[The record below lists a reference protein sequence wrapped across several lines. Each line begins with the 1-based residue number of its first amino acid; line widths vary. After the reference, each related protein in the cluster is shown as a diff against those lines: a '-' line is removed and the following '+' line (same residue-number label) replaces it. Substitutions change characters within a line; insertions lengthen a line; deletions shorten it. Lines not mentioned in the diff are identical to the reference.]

1 VSDVQP
7 PAAGAQP
14 QAAGAQPPAA
24 ESRATADPLAAV
36 EPPRTTPRRG
46 LRRAALDLG
55 PLRRS
60 RDFRL
65 LFAGQAVSF
74 TGSMVTYVA
83 LPYQVYALTHSSLLV
98 GLLGLAELG
107 PLLVTA
113 LLGGAIADAFDRRRT
128 VLLTELAMVVLTAS
142 LLLNASLST
151 PHVWPLYLVSGMF
164 AAVDGLQRPSLD
176 ALLPRVVDRTDLP
189 AAIALASLRMNVGL
203 VAGPPL
209 GGLLIATAGLPTA
222 YGFDLVSFAASLAAL
237 AAMRATPPPP
247 DAERPSLAGIV
258 AGWRYARSRPEL
270 LGTYLVDINAMLFGM
285 PNALLPAI
293 ATRYGGAE
301 ALGVLYAAPSVGSL
315 VATLTSGWT
324 YAVQRHGQAVALA
337 AAGWGLAIV
346 GFGFA
351 PSLWL
356 AAVSLG
362 LAGVADNISGL
373 FRSRIWNET
382 VPDELRG
389 RVAGIEMLSYSI
401 GPLLGNVESGGVAAM
416 TTVRVSVV
424 SGGVLCIAGTAL
436 LAIVLP
442 KFISYDASRHSA
454 LDDAMHTDTHV

>member
-1 VSDVQP
+1 MSDVP
-7 PAAGAQP
+7 
-14 QAAGAQPPAA
+14 PPAA

-36 EPPRTTPRRG
+36 DPREGSPKRG

-55 PLRRS
+55 PLRHS

-83 LPYQVYALTHSSLLV
+83 LPYQVYSLTHSSWMV
-98 GLLGLAELG
+98 GLLGLTELV

-128 VLLTELAMVVLTAS
+128 VLLTEFAMVALTAS
-142 LLLNASLST
+142 LLANASLGH
-151 PHVWPLYLVSGMF
+151 PRVWPLFAVSALF

-176 ALLPRVVDRTDLP
+176 ALLPRVVTRDDLP

-209 GGLLIATAGLPTA
+209 GGILIATAGLPTA

-237 AAMRATPPPP
+237 TAMRATPPPP
-247 DAERPSLAGIV
+247 DAERPSLAGIA

-293 ATRYGGAE
+293 ATRYGGAA

-315 VATLTSGWT
+315 VATVTSGWT
-324 YAVQRHGQAVALA
+324 IGVMRHGRAVAIA
-337 AAGWGLAIV
+337 AACWGLAII
-346 GFGFA
+346 GFGLA
-351 PSLWL
+351 QSLWL
-356 AAVSLG
+356 AALLLA
-362 LAGVADNISGL
+362 LAGAADDISGL

-382 VPDELRG
+382 IPDELRG
-389 RVAGIEMLSYSI
+389 RLAGIEMLSYSI

-424 SGGVLCIAGTAL
+424 SGGVLCVVGTAL
-436 LAIVLP
+436 LTLALP
-442 KFISYDASRHSA
+442 KFISYDASRRQPLASTQHSNA
-454 LDDAMHTDTHV
+454 SA

>member
-1 VSDVQP
+1 MSDVP
-7 PAAGAQP
+7 
-14 QAAGAQPPAA
+14 PPAA
-24 ESRATADPLAAV
+24 ESRASSDPLAAV
-36 EPPRTTPRRG
+36 EPPVDQVEQLEPAGVPKRRG
-46 LRRAALDLG
+46 LRRATLDLA
-55 PLRRS
+55 PLRNS

-65 LFAGQAVSF
+65 LFTGQAISF

-83 LPYQVYALTHSSLLV
+83 LPYQVYSITHSSWLV
-98 GLLGLAELG
+98 GLLGLAELV

-113 LLGGAIADAFDRRRT
+113 LVGGAIADAVDRRRT
-128 VLLTELAMVVLTAS
+128 VLLTELAMVLLTAS
-142 LLLNASLST
+142 LMVNASLSQ
-151 PHVWPLYLVSGMF
+151 PQVWPLFVVSALF

-176 ALLPRVVDRTDLP
+176 ALLPRVVDRRDLP

-209 GGLLIATAGLPTA
+209 GGLLIAVAGLPTA
-222 YGFDLVSFAASLAAL
+222 YAFDLLSFTASLAAL
-237 AAMRATPPPP
+237 AMMRATPPPA

-258 AGWRYARSRPEL
+258 AGWHYARSRPEL

-293 ATRYGGAE
+293 ATKYGGAG

-315 VATLTSGWT
+315 LATVTSGWT
-324 YAVQRHGQAVALA
+324 AAVMRHGRAVAI
-337 AAGWGLAIV
+337 AAGCWGLAII

-356 AAVSLG
+356 AAFLLC
-362 LAGVADNISGL
+362 LAGAADNISGL

-382 VPDELRG
+382 IPDELRG
-389 RVAGIEMLSYSI
+389 RLAGIEMLSYSI

-424 SGGVLCIAGTAL
+424 SGGVLCVVGTAL
-436 LAIVLP
+436 LALALP
-442 KFISYDASRHSA
+442 KFISYDASRRQPLESA
-454 LDDAMHTDTHV
+454 QRDSAHA

>member
-1 VSDVQP
+1 MSDVEP
-7 PAAGAQP
+7 PAEEPRA
-14 QAAGAQPPAA
+14 PAA
-24 ESRATADPLAAV
+24 ESRAAADPLAAV
-36 EPPRTTPRRG
+36 EPPGTPPRAG
-46 LRRAALDLG
+46 LRRATLDLG

-83 LPYQVYALTHSSLLV
+83 LPYQLYSLTHSSLLV
-98 GLLGLAELG
+98 GLLGLTELG

-128 VLLTELAMVVLTAS
+128 VLLTEVATVALTAS
-142 LLLNASLST
+142 LLLNASLDR
-151 PHVWPLYLVSGMF
+151 PRVWPLYVVSGLF

-176 ALLPRVVDRTDLP
+176 ALLPRVVARPDLP

-237 AAMRATPPPP
+237 TAMRATPPPP

-258 AGWRYARSRPEL
+258 AGWHYARSRQEL

-293 ATRYGGAE
+293 ATRFGGAD

-315 VATLTSGWT
+315 VATVTSGWT
-324 YAVQRHGQAVALA
+324 TSVQRHGRAVALA
-337 AAGWGLAIV
+337 AASWGVAII

-351 PSLWL
+351 PALWVAALLL
-356 AAVSLG
+356 A
-362 LAGVADNISGL
+362 LAGAADDISGL

-382 VPDELRG
+382 VPDNLRG

-424 SGGVLCIAGTAL
+424 SGGVLCVVGTAL
-436 LAIVLP
+436 LALVLP
-442 KFISYDASRHSA
+442 KFISYDASRRSTP
-454 LDDAMHTDTHV
+454 DDALRNDVHV

>member
-1 VSDVQP
+1 VPDVP
-7 PAAGAQP
+7 
-14 QAAGAQPPAA
+14 PPAA

-36 EPPRTTPRRG
+36 EPRAEPQRRG
-46 LRRAALDLG
+46 IRRATLDLG

-65 LFAGQAVSF
+65 LFVGQAVSF

-83 LPYQVYALTHSSLLV
+83 LPYQVYSLTHSSWLV
-98 GLLGLAELG
+98 GLLGLTELG

-128 VLLTELAMVVLTAS
+128 VLLTELAMVALTAS
-142 LLLNASLST
+142 LLVNASLSR
-151 PHVWPLYLVSGMF
+151 PQVWPLYVVSGLF

-176 ALLPRVVDRTDLP
+176 ALLPRVVDRQDLP

-209 GGLLIATAGLPTA
+209 GGLLIAIAGLPTA
-222 YGFDLVSFAASLAAL
+222 YAFDLLSFAASLAAL
-237 AAMRATPPPP
+237 TAMRATPPPP

-258 AGWRYARSRPEL
+258 AGWHYARSRPEL

-315 VATLTSGWT
+315 LATVTSGWT
-324 YAVQRHGQAVALA
+324 AAVMRHGRAVAIA
-337 AAGWGLAIV
+337 AACWGAAIV

-351 PSLWL
+351 PTLWL
-356 AAVSLG
+356 AAVLLA
-362 LAGVADNISGL
+362 LAGAADNVSGL

-382 VPDELRG
+382 IPDELRG
-389 RVAGIEMLSYSI
+389 RLAGIEMLSYSI

-416 TTVRVSVV
+416 STVRVSVV
-424 SGGVLCIAGTAL
+424 SGGVLCVVGTAL
-436 LAIVLP
+436 LALSLP
-442 KFISYDASRHSA
+442 KFISYDASRRQPLASTQH
-454 LDDAMHTDTHV
+454 DGVHT

>member
-1 VSDVQP
+1 VSDVP
-7 PAAGAQP
+7 
-14 QAAGAQPPAA
+14 PPAA
-24 ESRATADPLAAV
+24 ESRASSDPLAAV
-36 EPPRTTPRRG
+36 EPPVEPTEPAEQPQRRG
-46 LRRAALDLG
+46 LRRATLDLA
-55 PLRRS
+55 PLRHS

-65 LFAGQAVSF
+65 LFTGQAISF

-83 LPYQVYALTHSSLLV
+83 LPYQVYSITHSSWLV
-98 GLLGLAELG
+98 GLLGLSELV

-142 LLLNASLST
+142 LLVNASLSQ
-151 PHVWPLYLVSGMF
+151 PQIWPLYVVSALF

-176 ALLPRVVDRTDLP
+176 ALLPRVVDRRDLP

-209 GGLLIATAGLPTA
+209 GGLLIAVAGLPTA
-222 YGFDLVSFAASLAAL
+222 YAFDLLSFTASLTAL
-237 AAMRATPPPP
+237 AMMRATPPPP

-293 ATRYGGAE
+293 ATRYGGAG

-315 VATLTSGWT
+315 LATVTSGWT
-324 YAVQRHGQAVALA
+324 AAVMRHGRAVAIA
-337 AAGWGLAIV
+337 AACWGLAIV

-356 AAVSLG
+356 AALLLA
-362 LAGVADNISGL
+362 LAGAADNISGL

-382 VPDELRG
+382 IPDELRG
-389 RVAGIEMLSYSI
+389 RLAGIEMLSYSI

-416 TTVRVSVV
+416 TTVRASVV
-424 SGGVLCIAGTAL
+424 SGGVLCVVGTAL
-436 LAIVLP
+436 LALALP
-442 KFISYDASRHSA
+442 KFISYDASRRQPVASA
-454 LDDAMHTDTHV
+454 QHVDAHA

>member
-1 VSDVQP
+1 VPDVP
-7 PAAGAQP
+7 
-14 QAAGAQPPAA
+14 PPAA
-24 ESRATADPLAAV
+24 ESRATPDPLAAV
-36 EPPRTTPRRG
+36 EPPEQRDRRG
-46 LRRAALDLG
+46 IRRATLDLG

-83 LPYQVYALTHSSLLV
+83 LPYQVYSITHSSWLV
-98 GLLGLAELG
+98 GLLGLTELV

-128 VLLTELAMVVLTAS
+128 VLLTELAMVALTS
-142 LLLNASLST
+142 CLLVNASLSE
-151 PHVWPLYLVSGMF
+151 PQLWPLYVVSGLF

-176 ALLPRVVDRTDLP
+176 ALLPRVVDRKDLP

-209 GGLLIATAGLPTA
+209 GGLLIAFAGLPTA
-222 YGFDLVSFAASLAAL
+222 YAFDLLSFAASLAAL
-237 AAMRATPPPP
+237 TAMRATPPPP
-247 DAERPSLAGIV
+247 DADRPSIAGII
-258 AGWRYARSRPEL
+258 AGWNYARSRPEL

-315 VATLTSGWT
+315 LATVTSGWT
-324 YAVQRHGQAVALA
+324 VAVMRHGRAVAIA
-337 AAGWGLAIV
+337 AACWGLAII

-351 PSLWL
+351 PTLWL
-356 AAVSLG
+356 ATVMLA
-362 LAGVADNISGL
+362 LAGAADMVSGL
-373 FRSRIWNET
+373 FRSRIWTET
-382 VPDELRG
+382 IPDELRG
-389 RVAGIEMLSYSI
+389 RLAGIEMLSYSI

-424 SGGVLCIAGTAL
+424 SGGVLCVVGTAL
-436 LAIVLP
+436 LALALP
-442 KFISYDASRHSA
+442 KFISYDARCKQPPAKEKH
-454 LDDAMHTDTHV
+454 DDVHA